1 MSNLTNNE
9 FDQIFRDKLH
19 PHEMMP
25 PEHVWAGVQAAG
37 LSTAAKSS
45 QWKYWAAASVFL
57 LLFSFGGYLYLDKD
71 MENDSSLILEETA
84 APTPSPETTIAQ
96 ESPVETTNISE
107 ISPQSQPIIISEKE
121 TPSPKIEKQ
130 IITQVEEMVFEEDI
144 LETESFI
151 TPDHRQ
157 DPQPESL
164 SASPAETIAMETNT
178 APALEAKVQN
188 AKSSKAGRDFFDDDA
203 IAEITAGHNNAK
215 HWELGLQFS
224 PEWITLPENENNIQS
239 YGIDLSATYFFNNN
253 WFGETGLGVSFSKDD
268 GLYSVEYE
276 EAVFKGSYADV
287 YEVTFDTIN
296 GEIMPTYHTKEVNV
310 YDTVDKVAV
319 SQNKNAYVYL
329 NIPISFGYGGQLG
342 KKFSYY
348 AKMGI
353 NNSFRI
359 YQDIP
364 EPQLEGNIVK
374 QEAVYH
380 KRTSWNMQAQMNVGI
395 NYHISPQFLF
405 GLEPNARYYVKSL
418 VEDNKAGNPYGFGF
432 KVGFKYVFK

>member
-239 YGIDLSATYFFNNN
+239 YGIDLSAF
-253 WFGETGLGVSFSKDD
+253 
-268 GLYSVEYE
+268 
-276 EAVFKGSYADV
+276 
-287 YEVTFDTIN
+287 
-296 GEIMPTYHTKEVNV
+296 
-310 YDTVDKVAV
+310 
-319 SQNKNAYVYL
+319 
-329 NIPISFGYGGQLG
+329 
-342 KKFSYY
+342 
-348 AKMGI
+348 
-353 NNSFRI
+353 
-359 YQDIP
+359 
-364 EPQLEGNIVK
+364 
-374 QEAVYH
+374 
-380 KRTSWNMQAQMNVGI
+380 
-395 NYHISPQFLF
+395 
-405 GLEPNARYYVKSL
+405 
-418 VEDNKAGNPYGFGF
+418 
-432 KVGFKYVFK
+432 